1 MTPRFKNAKAKLLIK
16 IKMASSPIEKARKF
30 FGKQW
35 YVFPNDLT
43 IFAID
48 HLRKILQER
57 KSTLFEKSLF
67 SALETGYTPLVP
79 ACTFLYF
86 IHSRS

>member
-1 MTPRFKNAKAKLLIK
+1 
-16 IKMASSPIEKARKF
+16 MASSPIEKARKF

-57 KSTLFEKSLF
+57 KSTLFKKSLF
-67 SALETGYTPLVP
+67 SALETGINTLRSFPLALFFISSTPDPNDVP
-79 ACTFLYF
+79 FLQ
-86 IHSRS
+86 R